1 MMKNRLKNSIVVAAL
16 LCAGMGFTAE
26 RTIPVEEFR
35 DRMMGAWLGQS
46 AGVAYGAPT
55 EFRYN
60 GAIVPADKMPVWKP
74 ELVNNTFVQ
83 DDLYVEMT
91 FLDTLLKRGL
101 NVTTRAAGIDFANS
115 TYRLWCANSNAR
127 NNLRNGIA
135 APASS
140 HPKFHATTD
149 DIDYQIEADFS
160 GILAP
165 GLPQAAVDFGE
176 TFGRIMNYG
185 DGLYAGQFVGAL
197 YAEAYFETN
206 RVRLVE
212 KALKA
217 IPSESKYAG
226 MVRDMLAWH
235 MANPTCWQATW
246 TNAVEKYFRAKE
258 NLGRISYARIDV
270 KINGAMV
277 LRGLLY
283 GDGDMD
289 RTMYVSTAGGFDS
302 DCNPSSA
309 CGVLGT
315 MIGFKKLEAKYFAKL
330 DRKKKWEFTDF
341 TWDGLVAACDRLVR
355 GIVVKYGGRIEKDAK
370 GVECFA
376 LPVVEVRPSV
386 FFDSNQP
393 GPAPSD
399 DKLTEAERKA
409 IRYLPCDQG
418 AQSVRKDTT

>member
-1 MMKNRLKNSIVVAAL
+1 
-16 LCAGMGFTAE
+16 
-26 RTIPVEEFR
+26 
-35 DRMMGAWLGQS
+35 MMGAWLGQS
-46 AGVAYGAPT
+46 VGVAYGCPT

-60 GAIVPADKMPVWKP
+60 GTIVPADKMPVWKP

-91 FLDTLLKRGL
+91 FLDTLCKRGL
-101 NVTTRAAGIDFANS
+101 GVTTRAAGIDFANS
-115 TYRLWCANSNAR
+115 AYRLWCANSNAR

-197 YAEAYFETN
+197 YAEAYFETD

-235 MANPTCWQATW
+235 AANPTCWQATW
-246 TNAVEKYFRAKE
+246 TNAVEKYFRAKA
-258 NLGRISYARIDV
+258 NLGRVSNAQINV
-270 KINGAMV
+270 KVNGAMV
-277 LRGLLY
+277 LLGLLH
-283 GDGDMD
+283 GEGDMD
-289 RTMYVSTAGGFDS
+289 RTMFISTAGGFDS

-309 CGVLGT
+309 CGVLGVMT
-315 MIGFKKLEAKYFAKL
+315 GFKKLEAKYFSKL
-330 DRKKKWEFTDF
+330 DRTKKWEFTDF
-341 TWDGLVAACDRLVR
+341 TWDGLIAASDRLVR
-355 GIVVKYGGRIEKDAK
+355 QVVVKYGGRIEKDAA
-370 GVECFA
+370 GAERLV
-376 LPVVEVRPSV
+376 LPVAAARPSP
-386 FFDSNQP
+386 FFDSCRP
-393 GPAPSD
+393 GPVPSD
-399 DKLTEAERKA
+399 DKLTEAEREE
-409 IRYLPCDQG
+409 IRYLPCNQG
-418 AQSVRKDTT
+418 AQSARKKVK

>member
-1 MMKNRLKNSIVVAAL
+1 MKKLLAVVAAL
-16 LCAGMGFTAE
+16 GCAGMGFSAE
-26 RTIPVEEFR
+26 RTISAEEFR

-46 AGVAYGAPT
+46 VGVAYGWPT
-55 EFRYN
+55 EFRCN
-60 GAIVPADKMPVWKP
+60 GTIFPAEKMPVWKP
-74 ELVNNTFVQ
+74 ELVNETFRQ
-83 DDLYVEMT
+83 DDLYVEMS
-91 FLDTLLKRGL
+91 FIDTLVKRGL
-101 NVTTRAAGIDFANS
+101 DVTTRAAGIDFANS
-115 TYRLWCANSNAR
+115 AYRLWCANSNAR

-140 HPKFHATTD
+140 HPKFHPTTD

-197 YAEAYFETN
+197 YAEAYFETD

-226 MVRDMLAWH
+226 MVRDMLVWH
-235 MANPTCWQATW
+235 AANPTCWQATW
-246 TNAVEKYFRAKE
+246 TNAVGKYFRTKE
-258 NLGRISYARIDV
+258 NLGRVSNAQINV
-270 KINGAMV
+270 KVNGAMV
-277 LRGLLY
+277 LLGLLY

-289 RTMYVSTAGGFDS
+289 RTMYVATAGGFDS

-315 MIGFKKLEAKYFAKL
+315 MIGFKKLDSKYSAKL
-330 DRKKKWEFTDF
+330 DRTKKWEFTDF
-341 TWDGLVAACDRLVR
+341 TWDGLVAASDRLVR
-355 GIVVKYGGRIEKDAK
+355 EIVVKYGGRIEKDAAVGEK
-370 GVECFA
+370 FI
-376 LPVVEVRPSV
+376 LPVAEVRPSALC
-386 FFDSNQP
+386 DSCKP
-393 GPAPSD
+393 GPVPSD
-399 DKLTEAERKA
+399 EKLTDDERKD
-409 IRYLPCDQG
+409 IRYKPCDQG
-418 AQSVRKDTT
+418 AQSVKGDGK

>member
-1 MMKNRLKNSIVVAAL
+1 
-16 LCAGMGFTAE
+16 
-26 RTIPVEEFR
+26 
-35 DRMMGAWLGQS
+35 
-46 AGVAYGAPT
+46 
-55 EFRYN
+55 
-60 GAIVPADKMPVWKP
+60 
-74 ELVNNTFVQ
+74 
-83 DDLYVEMT
+83 MT

-115 TYRLWCANSNAR
+115 AYRLWCANSNAR

-140 HPKFHATTD
+140 HPKFHPTTD

-197 YAEAYFETN
+197 YAEAYFETD
-206 RVRLVE
+206 RVKLVE
-212 KALKA
+212 KALRA

-235 MANPTCWQATW
+235 KSNPACWQAAW
-246 TNAVEKYFRAKE
+246 TNAVEKYFRTKE
-258 NLGRISYARIDV
+258 NIGRVSNAQINV
-270 KINGAMV
+270 KVNGAMV
-277 LRGLLY
+277 LLGLLY

-289 RTMYVSTAGGFDS
+289 RTMYIATAGGFDS

-315 MIGFKKLEAKYFAKL
+315 MIGFKRLEAKYFAKL
-330 DRKKKWEFTDF
+330 DRTKKWEFTDF
-341 TWDGLVAACDRLVR
+341 TWDGLVAASDRLVR
-355 GIVVKYGGRIEKDAK
+355 QIVVKYGGRIEKDAS
-370 GVECFA
+370 GIERFV
-376 LPVVEVRPSV
+376 LPVVRTRPSA
-386 FFDSNQP
+386 FFDSSAP

-399 DKLTEAERKA
+399 EKLTDGEREE
-409 IRYLPCDQG
+409 IRYLPSKPG
-418 AQSVRKDTT
+418 TQSVRKGGKET